1 MFKLL
6 VQVLVLFMF
15 SLPATADYV
24 VQVIDIKHKETNE
37 EKTVLH
43 VYGDFDL
50 GISND
55 VRTALNIHAD
65 KIDEAV
71 LNSPGGLGYEGYQV
85 GAILSEYQVKTRVAS
100 GTACLSACAVAFIGG
115 QDYEVEGIL
124 GFHKGHLAGQEP
136 FLNQEEAFD
145 NGQQAGSFNLYYI
158 IANGFGVD
166 LGFQIDRRSSPSHF
180 VVFTNTED
188 LMKFYVRSDEDYIA
202 NYVQPI
208 QETPLV
214 FDVNDMVTHL
224 TNNPNDGLWKP
235 TLSHFKKEH
244 IESKDNV

>member
-1 MFKLL
+1 MTSFAL
-6 VQVLVLFMF
+6 
-15 SLPATADYV
+15 ADYV

-37 EKTVLH
+37 VKTVLH

-71 LNSPGGLGYEGYQV
+71 LNSPGGLGFEGYQV
-85 GAILSEYQVKTRVAS
+85 GSILSEYQVKTRVAS

-124 GFHKGHLAGQEP
+124 GFHKGHLAGAEP

-158 IANGFGVD
+158 MANGFSVD
-166 LGFQIDRRSSPSHF
+166 LGFQIDRRSSPDKF

-188 LMKFYVRSDEDYIA
+188 LLKFYVRDDSIDLFES
-202 NYVQPI
+202 YVTPI
-208 QETPLV
+208 EETPTV

-224 TNNPNDGLWKP
+224 TNNPNDGLWEP
-235 TLSHFKKEH
+235 TFSHFKKH
-244 IESKDNV
+244 HKESKDNV